1 MQITFFCSQV
11 SDHHHH
17 HHLHMLKSRKVCNK
31 SNFSLTCL
39 TYLNYKTV
47 DEKLYTTVKWAIAMT
62 QGFFLIDG
70 CVIKKRA
77 VAN

>member
-1 MQITFFCSQV
+1 
-11 SDHHHH
+11 
-17 HHLHMLKSRKVCNK
+17 MLKSRKVCNK
-31 SNFSLTCL
+31 SNFSL

>member
-11 SDHHHH
+11 SDHHHHH

-31 SNFSLTCL
+31 SNFSL